1 MASIT
6 DLETALRTTGSVR
19 AFTDRPVERAT
30 VRRVLGTARFAPS
43 GGNKQS
49 WRVIV
54 VEDAAVD
61 ARLHELTMISA
72 REYLALAAAGQRA
85 FGLTERGRWPGPG
98 DVDLAAAR
106 AQPEPPFFAGL
117 TAAPVRLVVASEIG
131 QIAAMDAEL
140 DRHGIVAG
148 ASIYP
153 FCWSVLLA
161 ARLEGLGGV
170 LTTFAARQEPHVLEL
185 LGLPEGHAICAVIYL
200 GHPEHQNTKLS
211 RRPVEAFTFLD
222 RFGQPFPTD

>member
-1 MASIT
+1 MAPLT
-6 DLETALRTTGSVR
+6 DLRTALRTTGSVR
-19 AFTDRPVERAT
+19 AFTDRPVDRDS
-30 VRRVLGTARFAPS
+30 VRRVLDTARFAPS

-54 VEDAAVD
+54 VEDAAAA

-72 REYLALAAAGQRA
+72 REYLALSAAGQRA

-106 AQPEPPFFAGL
+106 AQPEPAIFGGL
-117 TAAPVRLVVASEIG
+117 SAAPVRLVIASEMG
-131 QIAAMDAEL
+131 LIAAMDAEV
-140 DRHGIVAG
+140 DRHGIVPG

-170 LTTFAARQEPHVLEL
+170 LTTFAARQEPQVLEL
-185 LGLPEGHAICAVIYL
+185 LGVPEGHAICAVIYL
-200 GHPEHQNTKLS
+200 GYPEHQNTRLT
-211 RRPVEAFTFLD
+211 RRPVDEFTFLD
-222 RFGQPFPTD
+222 RYGQPY